1 MTQAEKGETP
11 GVTEEV
17 TEGAPRK
24 SALWGWAVLAL
35 IVLALPVQAAW
46 YTFTSS
52 EPYPALTQPPFKTV
66 PGADG
71 TLSGRTETLAAVL
84 ADGSSVP
91 LDADELFSDS
101 WNQGSFVI
109 DAIASQSEIDSR
121 SRAMLRDEIGRHV
134 PAGADV
140 AYLRVVTQEREYRL
154 SENRAYPISDAKTT
168 DIPLGA
174 SNGAR

>member
-1 MTQAEKGETP
+1 MTRAEKGEKP
-11 GVTEEV
+11 GETAQVSEDT
-17 TEGAPRK
+17 PRK
-24 SALWGWAVLAL
+24 SVVWGWVVLAL
-35 IVLALPVQAAW
+35 IVLSLPVQAAW
-46 YTFTSS
+46 YMFMSS

-71 TLSGRTETLAAVL
+71 TLSGRTETLTAVL

-109 DAIASQSEIDSR
+109 DAIASQPELDSR
-121 SRAMLRDEIGRHV
+121 SRAMLRDEVSRHV
-134 PAGADV
+134 PAGADL

-154 SENRAYPISDAKTT
+154 SENRAYPISAAETT
-168 DIPLGA
+168 DIPLGDVE
-174 SNGAR
+174 